1 MATFDECVGRLPD
14 DQQHWVRQVEAEA
27 GTTDGDWAIF
37 RGAAELLA
45 GVAKSK
51 ELGIDLVPTTDLIA
65 ELLKRYDHAAF
76 VAYRVY
82 GKGNQM
88 FTRHYTGNAATVA
101 GLGAELT
108 RFALAELNSADK
120 ARN

>member
-14 DQQHWVRQVEAEA
+14 DQQHWVRKVESGA
-27 GTTDGDWAIF
+27 GTTDGDWSIF
-37 RGAAELLA
+37 ESAAELLDE
-45 GVAKSK
+45 VSKTK
-51 ELGIDLVPTTDLIA
+51 ELGIELVPTSDLIA

-82 GKGNQM
+82 AQDKST
-88 FTRHYTGNAATVA
+88 FTRHIKGNGVTVA

-108 RFALAELNSADK
+108 RFALADLNGG
-120 ARN
+120 

>member
-37 RGAAELLA
+37 KGAAELLA
-45 GVAKSK
+45 EVSKTK
-51 ELGIDLVPTTDLIA
+51 ELGIELVATSDLIA

-76 VAYRVY
+76 IAYRVY
-82 GKGNQM
+82 GERNQA
-88 FTRHYTGNAATVA
+88 FTRHFKGNAATVA

-108 RFALAELNSADK
+108 RFALADLNGG
-120 ARN
+120 